1 MNLTTSTRTFPVVA
15 VIGCLA
21 LAAVVRSEETAAN
34 SPASQCQLFATGL
47 AGLTAMCCD
56 GQGNVLATNYRHLGS
71 VGRISEQEGAALLFD
86 APLPTAG
93 QDKPTPL
100 VGIAL
105 DDDQRILVLDSQ
117 LGRVLR
123 YMPESK
129 TVTTL
134 ADRIQGRRFDSLFAI
149 DIGPGGNIYFSEPER
164 ASDDHATGSLYR
176 FDVVTNRPVLLA
188 DGLDQPTG
196 ICLSSNGKSLF
207 VAESGLGQVSVYAIN
222 QQDGLTEKVAAYFL
236 TLLLD
241 IDDPKEIGRMGHV
254 AIDRRNWLYVSLW
267 DRGEVAVIDTTSGKL
282 VEVISCHS
290 DGVFGL
296 ALWQD
301 ALLMSIPGK
310 EAIYRYDLRPLIG
323 RHAP

>member
-1 MNLTTSTRTFPVVA
+1 MISHTVSRTIPLLTLA
-15 VIGCLA
+15 GCLVWGGVA
-21 LAAVVRSEETAAN
+21 HAEDVTAPTA
-34 SPASQCQLFATGL
+34 SPCELFATGF

-71 VGRISEQEGAALLFD
+71 VGKISEVDGAALLFD
-86 APLPTAG
+86 APMPVAEQEEPTS
-93 QDKPTPL
+93 L

-129 TVTTL
+129 VVTTI

-149 DIGPGGNIYFSEPER
+149 DIGPGGNIYFSEPEQ
-164 ASDDHATGSLYR
+164 AAGEDATGSLYR
-176 FDVVTNRPVLLA
+176 FDVLTNRPVLLV

-207 VAESGLGQVSVYAIN
+207 VAESGRGQISVYGIN
-222 QQDGLTEKVAAYFL
+222 QQDGSVEKVAAYFL
-236 TLLLD
+236 NLLLD
-241 IDDPKEIGRMGHV
+241 VDDAKEIGRLGHI

-267 DRGEVAVIDTTSGKL
+267 DRGEVVVVDTSSGKL

-290 DGVFGL
+290 DSVFGL

-301 ALLMSIPGK
+301 ALLMSIPEK

>member
-1 MNLTTSTRTFPVVA
+1 MILTTLPRTLSLVA
-15 VIGCLA
+15 AMGCLA
-21 LAAVVRSEETAAN
+21 FAAVARSDEVV
-34 SPASQCQLFATGL
+34 SPPASQCQLFATGL

-71 VGRISEQEGAALLFD
+71 VGRISEQDGAALLFD
-86 APLPTAG
+86 APLPVADQDETAS
-93 QDKPTPL
+93 L

-129 TVTTL
+129 MVTTL

-164 ASDDHATGSLYR
+164 ASGDGATGSLYR

-188 DGLDQPTG
+188 DGLNQPTG
-196 ICLSSNGKSLF
+196 ICLNSNGKSLF
-207 VAESGLGQVSVYAIN
+207 VAESGRGLISVYTIN
-222 QQDGLTEKVAAYFL
+222 QQDGSTEKVAAYFL
-236 TLLLD
+236 ALLLD
-241 IDDPKEIGRMGHV
+241 IDDSKEIGRMGHI

-267 DRGEVAVIDTTSGKL
+267 DRGEVAVIDTTNGKL

-301 ALLMSIPGK
+301 ALLMSIPEK

>member
-1 MNLTTSTRTFPVVA
+1 MTFIIPSRTIQLLALT
-15 VIGCLA
+15 GCLA
-21 LAAVVRSEETAAN
+21 LAGAARAEDAI
-34 SPASQCQLFATGL
+34 SPPASPCELFATGL
-47 AGLTAMCCD
+47 AGHTAMCCD

-71 VGRISEQEGAALLFD
+71 VGKISQQDGAALLFD
-86 APLPTAG
+86 APLAVAEPVEASS
-93 QDKPTPL
+93 L

-123 YMPESK
+123 YAPESK
-129 TVTTL
+129 MVTTL

-164 ASDDHATGSLYR
+164 VSGGDATGSLYR
-176 FDVVTNRPVLLA
+176 FDVVTNRPVLLV

-196 ICLSSNGKSLF
+196 ISLSSDGKSLY
-207 VAESGLGQVSVYAIN
+207 VAESGRGQISVYGIN
-222 QQDGLTEKVAAYFL
+222 QQDGTAEKVAAYFL

-241 IDDPKEIGRMGHV
+241 VDDPKEIGRLGHI

-267 DRGEVAVIDTTSGKL
+267 DRGEVAVIDTTNGKL
-282 VEVISCHS
+282 IEVISCHS
-290 DGVFGL
+290 DSVFGL
-296 ALWQD
+296 TLWQD
-301 ALLMSIPGK
+301 ALLMSIPEK

>member
-1 MNLTTSTRTFPVVA
+1 MICTNALRAIYLLAVA
-15 VIGCLA
+15 SCLA
-21 LAAVVRSEETAAN
+21 WGEVSHADDTPTSAASSCE
-34 SPASQCQLFATGL
+34 LFATGL
-47 AGLTAMCCD
+47 AGHTAMCCD

-71 VGRISEQEGAALLFD
+71 VGKISEADGASLLFD
-86 APLPTAG
+86 APAAAD
-93 QDKPTPL
+93 QDETSSL
-100 VGIAL
+100 VGISL

-117 LGRVLR
+117 MGRVLR

-129 TVTTL
+129 LVTTL

-164 ASDDHATGSLYR
+164 ASGADATGSLYR
-176 FDVVTNRPVLLA
+176 FDVVTNRPVLLVE
-188 DGLDQPTG
+188 GLDQPTG
-196 ICLSSNGKSLF
+196 ICLSSNGKSLY
-207 VAESGLGQVSVYAIN
+207 VAESGRGQISVYGIN
-222 QQDGLTEKVAAYFL
+222 QQDGSAEKVAAYFL
-236 TLLLD
+236 NLLLD
-241 IDDPKEIGRMGHV
+241 IDDTKEIGRLGHI

-267 DRGEVAVIDTTSGKL
+267 DRGEVVVIDTTTGKL

-290 DGVFGL
+290 DSVFGL

-301 ALLMSIPGK
+301 ALLMSIPEK